1 MSEDKK
7 NVYVTLHKDFVR
19 TGIEYADRCPKGPSS
34 TEPTWA
40 TTSSARFS

>member
-19 TGIEYADRCPKGPSS
+19 TDIEYADRATARRGRS
-34 TEPTWA
+34 T
-40 TTSSARFS
+40 R